1 MAGGRVVRALKTLA
15 LALAVAVGVAGL
27 AWLFRSDPIM
37 MVSGKTL
44 SGEEFGYPE
53 DWGFSE
59 NQYTIA
65 VETRPEDPHS
75 VTTLCF
81 LHAGELYVP
90 AQSGSSK
97 RWTQYVLDD
106 PRVRL
111 KIDDKIYRAR
121 AERVLPLDL
130 ADFRDSIEGK
140 YPAMAGRSPD
150 ELPPDIWLF
159 RIGPRDG

>member
-1 MAGGRVVRALKTLA
+1 MLRTLKALGVLLA
-15 LALAVAVGVAGL
+15 IAVLGAGL
-27 AWLFRSDPIM
+27 AWLFRSDPILM
-37 MVSGKTL
+37 ISGRTL
-44 SGEEFGYPE
+44 SGEEFAYPA

-59 NQYTIA
+59 SQPTIA

-90 AQSGSSK
+90 AQGGSGK

-111 KIDDKIYRAR
+111 KIDGKIFPAR
-121 AERVLPLDL
+121 AERVLSSDIGSFLE
-130 ADFRDSIEGK
+130 SIQAK
-140 YPAMAGRSPD
+140 YPALTERSP
-150 ELPPDIWLF
+150 EALPPDIWLF